1 MDFNSSVL
9 IWDLDNTLYRITP
22 ELADMLDADVGTLA
36 AETRL
41 EEINWDSMGMLS
53 VIALAKT
60 NGKTVTGAQV
70 RSFETV
76 GDIVDA
82 AF

>member
-1 MDFNSSVL
+1 MTEQEM
-9 IWDLDNTLYRITP
+9 IER
-22 ELADMLDADVGTLA
+22 LADVLDQDAGALS

-41 EEINWDSMGMLS
+41 DEIGWDSMGMLS

-60 NGKTVTGAQV
+60 NGKTVSGQQV
-70 RSFETV
+70 RTFNTI
-76 GDIVDA
+76 GDILQT

>member
-1 MDFNSSVL
+1 MSEQEK
-9 IWDLDNTLYRITP
+9 LDKI
-22 ELADMLDADVGTLA
+22 ADMIDADAGALS

-41 EEINWDSMGMLS
+41 DEIGWDSMGMLS
-53 VIALAKT
+53 VIALAKA

-70 RSFETV
+70 RAFETV
-76 GDIVDA
+76 GDILNV

>member
-1 MDFNSSVL
+1 MNEQEK
-9 IWDLDNTLYRITP
+9 LDKI
-22 ELADMLDADVGTLA
+22 ADMLDADAGALS

-41 EEINWDSMGMLS
+41 DEIGWDSMGMLS

-70 RSFETV
+70 RAFETV
-76 GDIVDA
+76 GDILNA

>member
-1 MDFNSSVL
+1 
-9 IWDLDNTLYRITP
+9 
-22 ELADMLDADVGTLA
+22 
-36 AETRL
+36 
-41 EEINWDSMGMLS
+41 MLS

-70 RSFETV
+70 RAFETV
-76 GDIVDA
+76 GDIINA

>member
-1 MDFNSSVL
+1 MEL
-9 IWDLDNTLYRITP
+9 QEKLDKI
-22 ELADMLDADVGTLA
+22 ADVLDIDAGALTI
-36 AETRL
+36 ETRL
-41 EEINWDSMGMLS
+41 DEINWDSMGMLS

-70 RSFETV
+70 RAFETV
-76 GDIVDA
+76 GEIVDA

>member
-1 MDFNSSVL
+1 MTEQEKL
-9 IWDLDNTLYRITP
+9 ERI
-22 ELADMLDADVGTLA
+22 ADVLDQDA
-36 AETRL
+36 ASLNPNTHL
-41 EEINWDSMGMLS
+41 DEIGWDSMGMLS

-60 NGKTVTGAQV
+60 NGKTITGQQI

-76 GDIVDA
+76 GAILNA

>member
-1 MDFNSSVL
+1 MTDQEK
-9 IWDLDNTLYRITP
+9 IDR
-22 ELADMLDADVGTLA
+22 LADVLDQDSGALK

-41 EEINWDSMGMLS
+41 DEIGWDSMGMLS

-60 NGKTVTGAQV
+60 NGKTITGAQI
-70 RSFETV
+70 RAFETV
-76 GDIVDA
+76 GDILRA

>member
-1 MDFNSSVL
+1 MTEQEKL
-9 IWDLDNTLYRITP
+9 ERI
-22 ELADMLDADVGTLA
+22 ADVLDQDA
-36 AETRL
+36 ASLQLDTRL
-41 EEINWDSMGMLS
+41 DEIDWDSMGMLS

-76 GDIVDA
+76 GDIVTA

>member
-1 MDFNSSVL
+1 MTDQDK
-9 IWDLDNTLYRITP
+9 IDR
-22 ELADMLDADVGTLA
+22 LADVLDQDSASLSV
-36 AETRL
+36 ETRL
-41 EEINWDSMGMLS
+41 DEIGWDSMGMLS

-70 RSFETV
+70 RAFETV
-76 GDIVDA
+76 GDILQA